1 MFAAIFPHTS
11 ANAMR
16 QLGIFLQFILVAQH
30 LPQVSAQPGTPQTS
44 RLPTTP

>member
-11 ANAMR
+11 ANATH
-16 QLGIFLQFILVAQH
+16 QLGTFLQFILVAQH
-30 LPQVSAQPGTPQTS
+30 VPQVFAQPGTPQTS